1 MQHHAMPDLQS
12 LVIVMMK
19 TMVKNVQD
27 IAIQNGSLQ
36 ENGPS
41 GALPRSKSNAN
52 VNQTQSLPI
61 PPPPPQVADLTPEDL
76 DAIRQ
81 REISQKVISGAIF
94 ILLKWLKLSHI
105 LKFEY
110 FTQLLLDSNYIPIA
124 LKYFAH
130 QNLEDMVAIKYD
142 REELGFFHFCHLN
155 SDHPPLSPA
164 SPRPASEPSSPDEA
178 APPPIQRHRRSPISR
193 SNGDIRQVASPEQ
206 TDGID
211 GDGNSAEHAS
221 QQLHPSVDE
230 LGNPLAPLPA
240 SPITD
245 FSFRQF
251 QTSIHLLRILQK
263 ITRSKVHRIRLLV
276 DYKSSQVLRRILR
289 VPEPTLRLYVLKL
302 FKSQVP
308 YCGRKWRQS
317 NMRVITAIY
326 LHCRPELRDEWLAG
340 MHDSNVEGELDDAVP
355 LEWALR
361 GLTHWWQKR
370 VYGDV
375 MKIRGKDG
383 EMEGGQ
389 EIEEEERD
397 FFQHELDNMGW
408 GFANLA
414 LGDEV
419 AFGEEAPGVN
429 GNGGEQWEQGGPLN
443 MEGW

>member
-1 MQHHAMPDLQS
+1 MPDLQS

-19 TMVKNVQD
+19 AMVKNVQE
-27 IAIQNGSLQ
+27 IAIQNGSLH
-36 ENGPS
+36 ENGQS

-52 VNQTQSLPI
+52 VSQAQTLPI
-61 PPPPPQVADLTPEDL
+61 PPAPPQVADLTPEDL
-76 DAIRQ
+76 DAIRR
-81 REISQKVISGAIF
+81 REISQKAISGAIF

-110 FTQLLLDSNYIPIA
+110 FSQLLLDSNYIPIA

-142 REELGFFHFCHLN
+142 REDLGYFHFCHRN
-155 SDHPPLSPA
+155 SDHPPLSPT
-164 SPRPASEPSSPDEA
+164 SPQPASEPSSPDEA
-178 APPPIQRHRRSPISR
+178 APPPIQRRRRSPPLHAS
-193 SNGDIRQVASPEQ
+193 SDVRQIASLEQ
-206 TDGID
+206 ID
-211 GDGNSAEHAS
+211 GTLTDGNSAAQAS
-221 QQLHPSVDE
+221 QQPHPSVDE
-230 LGNPLAPLPA
+230 LGNPLAPLPS

-263 ITRSKVHRIRLLV
+263 ITRAKAHRILLLV
-276 DYKSSQVLRRILR
+276 QYKSSQVLRRILR
-289 VPEPTLRLYVLKL
+289 VPDQTLRLYVLKL

-326 LHCRPELRDEWLAG
+326 LHCQPELRDEWLAG
-340 MHDSNVEGELDDAVP
+340 MHDSNVEGEVDDAVP

-361 GLTHWWQKR
+361 GLTYWWQKR

-375 MKIRGKDG
+375 MKIRGKEGG
-383 EMEGGQ
+383 EEGGQ
-389 EIEEEERD
+389 EIEDDERD
-397 FFQHELDNMGW
+397 FFQRELDNMGW
-408 GFANLA
+408 GYANL
-414 LGDEV
+414 GVGEDV
-419 AFGEEAPGVN
+419 AFGEEAPGAN
-429 GNGGEQWEQGGPLN
+429 GTGGEQWEQSGPLN

>member
-1 MQHHAMPDLQS
+1 MPDLQS

-19 TMVKNVQD
+19 AMVKNVQD
-27 IAIQNGSLQ
+27 IAQQNGSLQ
-36 ENGPS
+36 ENGQS

-52 VNQTQSLPI
+52 MNQAQTLPI
-61 PPPPPQVADLTPEDL
+61 PPPPPQVADLTPDDL
-76 DAIRQ
+76 DAIRL
-81 REISQKVISGAIF
+81 REISQKAISGAIF
-94 ILLKWLKLSHI
+94 VLLKWLKLSHV

-142 REELGFFHFCHLN
+142 SQELGFFHLCHLN
-155 SDHPPLSPA
+155 SDHPPLFPA
-164 SPRPASEPSSPDEA
+164 SPQSASEPSSPDEA
-178 APPPIQRHRRSPISR
+178 APPPIQRHRRSPTSR
-193 SNGDIRQVASPEQ
+193 SSSDIRQIASPGEI
-206 TDGID
+206 DGTD
-211 GDGNSAEHAS
+211 GDGNAAEHAS
-221 QQLHPSVDE
+221 LQPHPSVDE
-230 LGNPLAPLPA
+230 LGNPLAPLPS

-263 ITRSKVHRIRLLV
+263 ITRSKAHRILLLV
-276 DYKSSQVLRRILR
+276 QYKSSQVLRRILR
-289 VPEPTLRLYVLKL
+289 VPDPMLRLYVLKL

-340 MHDSNVEGELDDAVP
+340 MHDSNVEGEVDDAVP

-361 GLTHWWQKR
+361 GLTYWWQKR

-375 MKIRGKDG
+375 MKTRGKDG
-383 EMEGGQ
+383 HVEGGQ

-414 LGDEV
+414 MGEDV
-419 AFGEEAPGVN
+419 AFGEEAPGAN

>member
-19 TMVKNVQD
+19 AMVKNVQD

-36 ENGPS
+36 ENGQS
-41 GALPRSKSNAN
+41 GALPRNKSNVN
-52 VNQTQSLPI
+52 VNQAQNLPI

-76 DAIRQ
+76 DAIRL
-81 REISQKVISGAIF
+81 REISQKAISGAIF

-110 FTQLLLDSNYIPIA
+110 FTQLLLDSNYIPIS

-142 REELGFFHFCHLN
+142 REDLGFFHFCHLN
-155 SDHPPLSPA
+155 SDHPPLSPT
-164 SPRPASEPSSPDEA
+164 SPQPASEPSSPDEA
-178 APPPIQRHRRSPISR
+178 APPPIQRHRRSPIPQ
-193 SNGDIRQVASPEQ
+193 SNPDIRQIASPEQ
-206 TDGID
+206 IDGTD
-211 GDGNSAEHAS
+211 GDGNSAEQAS

-230 LGNPLAPLPA
+230 LGNPLAPLPS

-251 QTSIHLLRILQK
+251 QISIHLLRILQK
-263 ITRSKVHRIRLLV
+263 ITRAKAHRILLLV
-276 DYKSSQVLRRILR
+276 QYKSSQVLRRILR
-289 VPEPTLRLYVLKL
+289 VPDPMLRLYVLKL

-340 MHDSNVEGELDDAVP
+340 MHDSNVEGEVDDAVP

-361 GLTHWWQKR
+361 GLTYWWQKR

-383 EMEGGQ
+383 KVEGGQ

-397 FFQHELDNMGW
+397 FFQHELDDMGW

-414 LGDEV
+414 VGEEV
-419 AFGEEAPGVN
+419 AFGEEAPGAN
-429 GNGGEQWEQGGPLN
+429 GSGGEQWEQGGPLN

>member
-1 MQHHAMPDLQS
+1 MPDLQS

-19 TMVKNVQD
+19 AMVKNVQD
-27 IAIQNGSLQ
+27 IAIQNGSLH
-36 ENGPS
+36 ENGQS

-52 VNQTQSLPI
+52 VNQTQTLPI
-61 PPPPPQVADLTPEDL
+61 PPAPPQVADLTSEDL
-76 DAIRQ
+76 DAIRR
-81 REISQKVISGAIF
+81 REISQKAISGAIF

-110 FTQLLLDSNYIPIA
+110 FSQLLLDSNYIPIA

-142 REELGFFHFCHLN
+142 REDLGYFHFCHVN
-155 SDHPPLSPA
+155 SDHPPLSPT
-164 SPRPASEPSSPDEA
+164 SPQPASEPSSADEA
-178 APPPIQRHRRSPISR
+178 APPPIQRRRRSPVLHATS
-193 SNGDIRQVASPEQ
+193 DIRQISSPEQ
-206 TDGID
+206 ID
-211 GDGNSAEHAS
+211 GTAADGNSTAQAS
-221 QQLHPSVDE
+221 QQPHPSVDE
-230 LGNPLAPLPA
+230 LGNPLAPLPS

-263 ITRSKVHRIRLLV
+263 ITRSKAHRILLLV
-276 DYKSSQVLRRILR
+276 QYKSSQVLRRILR
-289 VPEPTLRLYVLKL
+289 VPDQTLRMYVLKL

-326 LHCRPELRDEWLAG
+326 LHCQPELRDEWLAG
-340 MHDSNVEGELDDAVP
+340 MHDSNVEGEVDDAVP

-361 GLTHWWQKR
+361 GLTYWWQKR

-375 MKIRGKDG
+375 MKIQDKEGG
-383 EMEGGQ
+383 EEGGQ
-389 EIEEEERD
+389 EIEDDERD
-397 FFQHELDNMGW
+397 FFQRELDNMGW
-408 GFANLA
+408 GFANL
-414 LGDEV
+414 GVGEDV
-419 AFGEEAPGVN
+419 AFGEEAPGAN
-429 GNGGEQWEQGGPLN
+429 GTGGEQWEQGGPLN